1 MTDSSDRSPDT
12 PSDKPENRSGRPEP
26 RSPWPDAG
34 QHTPPPY
41 PYPPSPYPGGYP
53 PSYPPYAPVPGGPR
67 NGLGTASLVLAVIA
81 LLCVWSVFGAVILGV
96 VAAVL
101 GIFAHRRVRR
111 GEANN
116 GGVAIAGI
124 VLGGIAIVV
133 GLIFIA
139 IWTALWRDVG
149 GGDYVDCL
157 QRAGSDPNLRQQC
170 VERFREHV
178 EDKFSVTLTP
188 QPSP

>member
-1 MTDSSDRSPDT
+1 
-12 PSDKPENRSGRPEP
+12 
-26 RSPWPDAG
+26 
-34 QHTPPPY
+34 
-41 PYPPSPYPGGYP
+41 
-53 PSYPPYAPVPGGPR
+53 
-67 NGLGTASLVLAVIA
+67 LGTASLVLAVIA
-81 LLCVWSVFGAVILGV
+81 LLCVWSVFGGVILGV
-96 VAAVL
+96 VATVL
-101 GIFAHRRVRR
+101 GIIVYRRVRR

-116 GGVAIAGI
+116 GGVAIAGV

-157 QRAGSDPNLRQQC
+157 QRAGSNPDLRQQC